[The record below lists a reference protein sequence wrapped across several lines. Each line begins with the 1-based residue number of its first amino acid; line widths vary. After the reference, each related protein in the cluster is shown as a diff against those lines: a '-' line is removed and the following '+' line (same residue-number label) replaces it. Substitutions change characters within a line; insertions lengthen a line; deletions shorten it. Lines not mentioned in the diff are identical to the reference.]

1 MTRALIA
8 ACLATAALAWTQ
20 TYRPWPDATFTE
32 ARVRGLEPSEI
43 YPEGV
48 PEHQWEL
55 PLTVVL
61 LEKTNWTEAR
71 AVRQLRKTGAIF
83 APCGIALGN
92 VQLARGRGPD
102 GRHDI
107 DMTTLYPGADLP
119 ADVVEFAS
127 RVPPQ
132 APRPR
137 VFLVGR
143 LLGDTVLARSYQQGV
158 VRDEESGRFPYMN
171 TAWLAYRAHWE
182 ERAEKEYSSLAH
194 ELAHVLCRCGHTGG
208 ERRHLLHEK
217 RNFLGAAVLEE
228 DCRKMRLSPLLQ
240 P

>member
-8 ACLATAALAWTQ
+8 ACLATAALALAQ
-20 TYRPWPDATFTE
+20 SFRSWPAADFTD
-32 ARVRGLEPSEI
+32 ARVRMVESPEI
-43 YPEGV
+43 YLEGV
-48 PEHQWEL
+48 PEHQSEL
-55 PLTVVL
+55 PLTVIL
-61 LEKTNWTEAR
+61 LDKTNWTEAR
-71 AVRQLRKTGAIF
+71 AIRQLRRTAAIF
-83 APCGIALGN
+83 APCGIVLDDI
-92 VQLARGRGPD
+92 QLARGRGPD

-107 DMTTLYPGADLP
+107 DMSALYPGADLP
-119 ADVVEFAS
+119 ADVVEFSS

-132 APRPR
+132 TPWPL

-143 LLGDTVLARSYQQGV
+143 LLGDTVLARSYQQGAV
-158 VRDEESGRFPYMN
+158 QDEESSRYPYMN
-171 TAWLAYRAHWE
+171 TVWISYRAHGE

-208 ERRHLLHEK
+208 DRRHLLHEK

-228 DCRKMRLSPLLQ
+228 DCRKMRSSPLLQ